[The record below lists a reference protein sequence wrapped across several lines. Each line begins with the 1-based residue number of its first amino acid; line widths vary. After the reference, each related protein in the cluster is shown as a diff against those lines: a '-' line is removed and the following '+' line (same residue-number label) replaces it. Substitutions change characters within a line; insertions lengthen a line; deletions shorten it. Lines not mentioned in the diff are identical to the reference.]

1 LCNENAVMKK
11 MMTVLSLFA
20 ALNGWAQV
28 KEEHSMQDLVGMW
41 RNGSGA
47 GLDIVDSNTVY
58 IVRGDQRKLALA
70 SVRDIQKNP
79 VDFNLMVK
87 DSSRIVTLKGL
98 LLIVNDDMLQ
108 WQVFDSETKP
118 ASFSNNRSDMLFLK
132 RIDKLIN

>member
-1 LCNENAVMKK
+1 MKK
-11 MMTVLSLFA
+11 MITVLSLFA
-20 ALNGWAQV
+20 ALNGWSQT
-28 KEEHSMQDLVGMW
+28 KQEHSMTDLVGTW

-58 IVRGDQRKLALA
+58 IVRGEQRKLAYANVSDVRRNPVNFTLT
-70 SVRDIQKNP
+70 VRD
-79 VDFNLMVK
+79 
-87 DSSRIVTLKGL
+87 SSKAITLKGL

-118 ASFSNNRSDMLFLK
+118 ASFSYGKGDMLFLK